1 MREPVRSRVYRFLLA
16 LHPKAFREEFA
27 AEMMWIF
34 AQESV
39 KRGNAR
45 LLTDAVL
52 SLGRQWMFRS
62 SIPEAVAKSVPAAAG
77 QWFAWEHI
85 GIADAR
91 LPVLRVLQ
99 GGVVASFFL
108 VTLAFAAVQP
118 VYRLPA
124 LHQAVARAAW
134 TAMGLREGS
143 ALQTTSRLAHKTL
156 PRNPRPNNSS
166 RLGLRSSITAI
177 RLDSKRS
184 LKKTTP
190 TKRSIW
196 TGSWASAQ

>member
-62 SIPEAVAKSVPAAAG
+62 SVPEAVAKSVPAAAG

-99 GGVVASFFL
+99 GGVVVSFFL
-108 VTLAFAAVQP
+108 VTLAFAAVALCG
-118 VYRLPA
+118 VALAAGYIPA
-124 LHQAVARAAW
+124 RRATKVHPMVA
-134 TAMGLREGS
+134 LRYE
-143 ALQTTSRLAHKTL
+143 
-156 PRNPRPNNSS
+156 
-166 RLGLRSSITAI
+166 
-177 RLDSKRS
+177 
-184 LKKTTP
+184 
-190 TKRSIW
+190 
-196 TGSWASAQ
+196 